1 MELED
6 LMREP
11 RRREEMIRRL
21 NEMAVPDAGEKIYMT
36 LRSLMK

>member
-1 MELED
+1 
-6 LMREP
+6 MREP

-21 NEMAVPDAGEKIYMT
+21 NGMAVSDAGEKIYMT